1 MKFEIKLEI
10 DFEIGELASQVLEE
24 ADYYLAAREPNYEDL
39 DDKQRD
45 ELLKAIFSKALE
57 ILKEED

>member
-1 MKFEIKLEI
+1 MKFEIKQEI

-24 ADYYLAAREPNYEDL
+24 ADYYLSARDPNYDDL
-39 DDKQRD
+39 NDKQRD
-45 ELLKAIFSKALE
+45 ELLEAIFSRALE